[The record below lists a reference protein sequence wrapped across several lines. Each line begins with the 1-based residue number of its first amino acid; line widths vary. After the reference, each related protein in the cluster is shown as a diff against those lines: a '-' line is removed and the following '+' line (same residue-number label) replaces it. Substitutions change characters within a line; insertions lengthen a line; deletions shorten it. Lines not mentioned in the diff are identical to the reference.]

1 MLTLHFP
8 VIKSKNSSSETTF
21 PWVNVWKR
29 WEDLLDL
36 NLEPTE
42 IAKRKQYYGDDFIE
56 AQNIIKSKVSKDDY
70 DFMNYVWS
78 KSDCTQFAHISGK

>member
-1 MLTLHFP
+1 MLFLNRFHTFTNGKVVSADEFFVL
-8 VIKSKNSSSETTF
+8 ITGKSS
-21 PWVNVWKR
+21 VNILSHRLNDYR

-70 DFMNYVWS
+70 DFMNYV
-78 KSDCTQFAHISGK
+78 